1 MAINFKNSSFRK
13 ILGVL
18 LIIIGILAL
27 LTPFTPGSWLV
38 FIGFGFL
45 GFKLVFKNGKPFL
58 KKIIS
63 KKIKKQT

>member
-38 FIGFGFL
+38 FIGFGLL
-45 GFKLVFKNGKPFL
+45 GFKLVFRDGKPFL
-58 KKIIS
+58 KKNTP
-63 KKIKKQT
+63 KQLKN